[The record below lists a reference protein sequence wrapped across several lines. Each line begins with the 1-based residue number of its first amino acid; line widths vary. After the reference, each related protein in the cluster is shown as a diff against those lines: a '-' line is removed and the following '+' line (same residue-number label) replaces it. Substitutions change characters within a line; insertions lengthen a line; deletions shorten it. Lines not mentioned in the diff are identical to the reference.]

1 MKQVKFTFWSTSP
14 YRLQIKMVLDGV
26 ETDRLRLV
34 LPRWRPGR
42 YELGGFEKN
51 IRRVRFTTKD
61 GHPLMSR
68 KISRNEWEVYT
79 ESHKQIICTYEY
91 YASELNAGSTYVDD
105 SLLLIT
111 FVNCC
116 LYVPD
121 NDYPVEVQVNL
132 PEGWKAVSTLTQRE
146 GNKWYAKNID
156 ELFDSA
162 LLASPSL
169 LRHTFYVDNL
179 FVGLNFA
186 GIFEDIPLDRVASD
200 IETIIRE
207 AYSIFNQFP
216 TSDFE
221 FLYIIPPYRRYHGV
235 EHLRGTVIMLGP
247 VHHLFSTK
255 LSREFYTYK
264 HFLGVSAH
272 EFFHIWNV
280 KSIKPREFEK
290 LNYASEVYT
299 EMGFF
304 LEGVTTYYG
313 ELLLLRTGL
322 ISMNTW
328 AEDFSRILTRFFQN
342 YGRFNKSLA
351 ESSFDLWID
360 GYSQHIPHRTTSIY
374 THGALVTFL
383 LDIHLRIHT
392 NNRYSFDHLMCYLY
406 HNYALKGKGFTEDDL
421 ISILSEWGGDK
432 LKQLFYKYVFTM
444 SDIED
449 DLKEALSYIG
459 ANVLKIPAEP
469 YSASLGFKV
478 SNTGRIIYM
487 LPGISATTELAYD
500 DVILGIEGVFPEPE
514 NIRHWLN
521 YFVQYKKE
529 ITMIVKRGNRE
540 LRVKVPVSSV
550 PLIYNYHVTVEETTQ
565 LRSQW
570 LKSLQKE
577 SICAQ

>member
-1 MKQVKFTFWSTSP
+1 MKQAKFTFWATSP
-14 YRLQIKMVLDGV
+14 YRLQVKMILEGI
-26 ETDRLRLV
+26 EEDRIRLV

-51 IRRVRFTTKD
+51 IRRVRFATPE
-61 GHPLMSR
+61 GRLIPAQ
-68 KISRNEWEVYT
+68 KISRNEWEVET
-79 ESHKQIICTYEY
+79 GGHSTIVCTYEY
-91 YASELNAGSTYVDD
+91 YAADLNAGSTYVDD

-121 NDYPVEVQVNL
+121 KQYPVEVNL
-132 PEGWKAVSTLTQRE
+132 NVPTSWKAVSTLTQRK
-146 GNKWYAKNID
+146 GNTWFARDID

-162 LLASPSL
+162 LLASSSL
-169 LRHTFYVDNL
+169 VRHTFYVDDL
-179 FVGLNFA
+179 LVGINFA
-186 GIFEDIPLDRVASD
+186 GVFESVPVDRISKD
-200 IETIIRE
+200 IENIIRE
-207 AYSIFNQFP
+207 AFAIFNHFP
-216 TSDFE
+216 TKDFE

-247 VHHLFSTK
+247 AHHLFATK
-255 LSREFYTYK
+255 LSSSFYTYK

-280 KSIKPREFEK
+280 KSIKPKEFEK
-290 LNYASEVYT
+290 LDYASEVYT

-322 ISMNTW
+322 ISMHTW

-383 LDIHLRIHT
+383 LDIHLRLET
-392 NNRYSFDHLMCYLY
+392 NNRYSFDHLLCYLY
-406 HNYALKGKGFTEDDL
+406 HNYALKGKGFTEADL
-421 ISILSEWGGDK
+421 IDILTDWGGEK
-432 LKQLFYKYVFTM
+432 LKKLFYKYVFTM

-449 DLKEALSYIG
+449 DLKEALANIG
-459 ANVLKIPAEP
+459 TSLIRVPAEP
-469 YSASLGFKV
+469 YSSSLGFKV
-478 SNTGRIIYM
+478 SNTGEVTYM
-487 LPGISATTELAYD
+487 LPGIAATTELAYGD
-500 DVILGIEGVFPEPE
+500 QIIGVESIFPEPE
-514 NIRHWLN
+514 EIRHWLN
-521 YFVQYKKE
+521 YFVDHKKE
-529 ITMIVKRGNRE
+529 IALTIRRSNRE
-540 LRVKVPVSSV
+540 LKVKVPVSSA
-550 PLIYNYHVTVEETTQ
+550 PLIYNYYVNVEELTQ
-565 LRSQW
+565 LGHHW
-570 LKSLQKE
+570 LNSLQKE
-577 SICAQ
+577 PICG

>member
-1 MKQVKFTFWSTSP
+1 MKQAKFTFWATSP
-14 YRLQIKMVLDGV
+14 YRLQVKMTIEGIEEDSI
-26 ETDRLRLV
+26 RLV

-42 YELGGFEKN
+42 YELGGFERN
-51 IRRVRFTTKD
+51 IRRVKFTTPD
-61 GHPLMSR
+61 GNPIPAK
-68 KISRNEWEVYT
+68 KISRNEWLVPT
-79 ESHKQIICTYEY
+79 EDLSTLICTYEY

-121 NDYPVEVQVNL
+121 KEYPVEVDLNI
-132 PEGWKAVSTLTQRE
+132 PTSWKAVSTLTERE
-146 GNKWYAKNID
+146 GNAWFAKDID

-169 LRHTFYVDNL
+169 VRHTFHVDDL
-179 FVGLNFA
+179 FVGINFA
-186 GIFEDIPLDRVASD
+186 GVFESIPINQISKD
-200 IETIIRE
+200 IETIIKE
-207 AYSIFNQFP
+207 AFSIFGHFP
-216 TSDFE
+216 TQDFE
-221 FLYIIPPYRRYHGV
+221 FLYLIPPYRRYHGV

-247 VHHLFSTK
+247 AHHLFSSR
-255 LSREFYTYK
+255 LSGEFYTYK

-272 EFFHIWNV
+272 EFFHVWNV
-280 KSIKPREFEK
+280 KSIKPQEFEQ

-322 ISMNTW
+322 ISLNTW

-383 LDIHLRIHT
+383 LDIHLRLET

-406 HNYALKGKGFTEDDL
+406 HNYALKGKGFTEEDL
-421 ISILSEWGGDK
+421 VNILGQWGGEK
-432 LKQLFYKYVFTM
+432 LKKLFRKYVFTM

-449 DLKEALSYIG
+449 DLKEALARIG
-459 ANVLKIPAEP
+459 TNMIKIPAEP
-469 YSASLGFKV
+469 YSSLLGFKV
-478 SNTGRIIYM
+478 SQTGKVTYM
-487 LPGISATTELAYD
+487 LPGISATTELAYGD
-500 DVILGIEGVFPEPE
+500 HIIGVE
-514 NIRHWLN
+514 NILPDPSEIKHWLN
-521 YFVQYKKE
+521 YFVDHKRE
-529 ITMIVKRGNRE
+529 IVLIVKRANRE
-540 LRVKVPVSSV
+540 LRVKVPVSSA
-550 PLIYNYHVTVEETTQ
+550 PLIYNYIVTVEEATE
-565 LRSQW
+565 LRHNW
-570 LKSLQKE
+570 LKSLQTQQ
-577 SICAQ
+577 ICV

>member
-1 MKQVKFTFWSTSP
+1 
-14 YRLQIKMVLDGV
+14 
-26 ETDRLRLV
+26 
-34 LPRWRPGR
+34 
-42 YELGGFEKN
+42 
-51 IRRVRFTTKD
+51 
-61 GHPLMSR
+61 
-68 KISRNEWEVYT
+68 
-79 ESHKQIICTYEY
+79 
-91 YASELNAGSTYVDD
+91 
-105 SLLLIT
+105 
-111 FVNCC
+111 
-116 LYVPD
+116 
-121 NDYPVEVQVNL
+121 
-132 PEGWKAVSTLTQRE
+132 
-146 GNKWYAKNID
+146 
-156 ELFDSA
+156 
-162 LLASPSL
+162 
-169 LRHTFYVDNL
+169 
-179 FVGLNFA
+179 
-186 GIFEDIPLDRVASD
+186 
-200 IETIIRE
+200 
-207 AYSIFNQFP
+207 
-216 TSDFE
+216 
-221 FLYIIPPYRRYHGV
+221 
-235 EHLRGTVIMLGP
+235 
-247 VHHLFSTK
+247 
-255 LSREFYTYK
+255 
-264 HFLGVSAH
+264 
-272 EFFHIWNV
+272 
-280 KSIKPREFEK
+280 
-290 LNYASEVYT
+290 
-299 EMGFF
+299 
-304 LEGVTTYYG
+304 
-313 ELLLLRTGL
+313 
-322 ISMNTW
+322 MNTW

-421 ISILSEWGGDK
+421 IYILSEWGGDK